1 MPRGRAA
8 AYALIV
14 RPKPEDADE
23 APGNINSGLETSNA
37 GRTGTGRLDL
47 ANGAPEATGFL
58 PQLERA
64 TVASRCPC
72 GCASIDFA
80 IDGAPAPLGGLR
92 VLGDFLAG
100 DGESLYGALIFET
113 AGALA
118 GIEVYGLA
126 GGPPA
131 VLPQPSELRPFRG

>member
-1 MPRGRAA
+1 MKHLATSIPDS
-8 AYALIV
+8 
-14 RPKPEDADE
+14 RPLTQAERE
-23 APGNINSGLETSNA
+23 LA
-37 GRTGTGRLDL
+37 GWML
-47 ANGAPEATGFL
+47 AHGAPEATGFL

-64 TVASRCPC
+64 TVVSRCPC

-80 IDGAPAPLGGLR
+80 IDGAPAPPGGLR
-92 VLGDFLAG
+92 VLGDFLVG
-100 DGESLYGALIFET
+100 DGESLYGAFIFET

-131 VLPQPSELRPFRG
+131 VLPQRSELRPFDG

>member
-1 MPRGRAA
+1 MLMHGTPAA
-8 AYALIV
+8 A
-14 RPKPEDADE
+14 
-23 APGNINSGLETSNA
+23 
-37 GRTGTGRLDL
+37 
-47 ANGAPEATGFL
+47 GFL

-80 IDGAPAPLGGLR
+80 IDGVAAPPGGLK
-92 VLGDFLAG
+92 VLGDFVVGAG
-100 DGESLYGALIFET
+100 GSAYGAFIFET

-126 GGPPA
+126 NAPPT
-131 VLPQPSELRPFRG
+131 VLPQPHELCPFDG